1 MSSAQSD
8 TEVMARALIAAINKA
23 VKRRPMSAIQICAAL
38 GATAA
43 VVVAEAQPECDD
55 LADGVALGLLG
66 TGFVEMLPTLRK
78 GRAN

>member
-8 TEVMARALIAAINKA
+8 TEVMARVLIAAINKA

-43 VVVAEAQPECDD
+43 VVVAEAQPECDKLSD
-55 LADGVALGLLG
+55 TLAAGMLGA
-66 TGFVEMLPTLRK
+66 GFVEMLPTLRK